1 MPSSRPTYDP
11 LPRTS
16 SSDSLTDPS
25 TNRSTHARRRSQS
38 SSSSSSSPEQRFK
51 DKPFPPAPQH
61 LLLSVPLLRYLHL
74 RKTRRCATRI
84 LRKPLCILTFLL
96 LLCLLLVQIAF
107 NASYDPSS
115 APVFSLS
122 ATANETVFIAAN
134 ILDGELIT
142 GAWGQSLVQLVDGI
156 GRERVFV
163 SVYGGPRGALKE
175 LERMLG
181 EVEKRIVSEEEEGLD
196 MGGMQ
201 RTVLPTGEKR
211 VKRIAWLA
219 EVRNKLLEPLYSV
232 LDSGSGFMS
241 TSTGASKKSKL
252 ELNPNPNFN
261 STSRFLS
268 KDDTHLTFSK
278 LLFINDVYFTPS
290 DALRLL
296 WGTNLD
302 SNGVARYKA
311 VCAAD
316 FVSSWKFYDT
326 FATRDVEGYSIGVPI
341 YPWFANEG
349 EARSRRDV
357 LEGRDSVRVRSCWG
371 GMVAFEG
378 GYFMGRGEGGEG
390 VNADVHPTAQ
400 NAPKGQKGSNGENEI
415 AKLNAAKN
423 GLGVPSLPL
432 RFRSEPEPFW
442 DSSECC
448 LIHADIISLPALS
461 PSLSTPKAA
470 QNNDGQHEEDKWDT
484 GIYMNP
490 YVRTSYSA
498 STHSHIWLAKRFER
512 LFSPVQRVL
521 NYWAGMPRWNY
532 RRLEREGEKVRDRL
546 WISVHSNLTEGEAVF
561 RAEHEF
567 DFESESESESGGEGG
582 KVERGLEKGL
592 EKRETLGV
600 VRGKEYWGN
609 EGYYVDYERVAKRG
623 GYCGVRQLLVMKEG
637 SVGEGEGNWDNL
649 LDRVPPFD
657 V

>member
-1 MPSSRPTYDP
+1 M
-11 LPRTS
+11 
-16 SSDSLTDPS
+16 
-25 TNRSTHARRRSQS
+25 
-38 SSSSSSSPEQRFK
+38 
-51 DKPFPPAPQH
+51 
-61 LLLSVPLLRYLHL
+61 
-74 RKTRRCATRI
+74 
-84 LRKPLCILTFLL
+84 
-96 LLCLLLVQIAF
+96 
-107 NASYDPSS
+107 
-115 APVFSLS
+115 
-122 ATANETVFIAAN
+122 
-134 ILDGELIT
+134 
-142 GAWGQSLVQLVDGI
+142 QLVDGI

-268 KDDTHLTFSK
+268 KDGTHLTFSK

-390 VNADVHPTAQ
+390 VNAD
-400 NAPKGQKGSNGENEI
+400 GGF
-415 AKLNAAKN
+415 
-423 GLGVPSLPL
+423 SLYQIFGIM
-432 RFRSEPEPFW
+432 RI
-442 DSSECC
+442 SSF
-448 LIHADIISLPALS
+448 L
-461 PSLSTPKAA
+461 
-470 QNNDGQHEEDKWDT
+470 
-484 GIYMNP
+484 
-490 YVRTSYSA
+490 
-498 STHSHIWLAKRFER
+498 
-512 LFSPVQRVL
+512 
-521 NYWAGMPRWNY
+521 
-532 RRLEREGEKVRDRL
+532 
-546 WISVHSNLTEGEAVF
+546 
-561 RAEHEF
+561 
-567 DFESESESESGGEGG
+567 FESNVEGTRCVPWKLYLISSQSIVAPRDG
-582 KVERGLEKGL
+582 SKGVKFHQASIADSKSSPPHSTERTERP
-592 EKRETLGV
+592 KRQQ
-600 VRGKEYWGN
+600 RRK
-609 EGYYVDYERVAKRG
+609 
-623 GYCGVRQLLVMKEG
+623 
-637 SVGEGEGNWDNL
+637 
-649 LDRVPPFD
+649 
-657 V
+657 

>member
-25 TNRSTHARRRSQS
+25 AYTSTQPRRRSQS
-38 SSSSSSSPEQRFK
+38 SSSSSPSPEQRFK

-61 LLLSVPLLRYLHL
+61 FLLGVPLLQYSYNYLHPRNHL

-96 LLCLLLVQIAF
+96 LLCLLLVQIVF

-142 GAWGQSLVQLVDGI
+142 GAWGRSLVQLVDGI

-181 EVEKRIVSEEEEGLD
+181 EVEMRIVSEEEEGLD

-241 TSTGASKKSKL
+241 TSADG
-252 ELNPNPNFN
+252 
-261 STSRFLS
+261 
-268 KDDTHLTFSK
+268 THLTFSK

-341 YPWFANEG
+341 YPWFAHEG

-378 GYFMGRGEGGEG
+378 
-390 VNADVHPTAQ
+390 
-400 NAPKGQKGSNGENEI
+400 EI
-415 AKLNAAKN
+415 MKLNAAKN

-461 PSLSTPKAA
+461 PSP
-470 QNNDGQHEEDKWDT
+470 NNWDT

-490 YVRTSYSA
+490 YIRTSYSA
-498 STHSHIWLAKRFER
+498 STHSHIWLVKRFER

-546 WISVHSNLTEGEAVF
+546 WIS
-561 RAEHEF
+561 
-567 DFESESESESGGEGG
+567 
-582 KVERGLEKGL
+582 
-592 EKRETLGV
+592 
-600 VRGKEYWGN
+600 EYWGN

-637 SVGEGEGNWDNL
+637 DVGEGEGNWDNL
-649 LDRVPPFD
+649 LDRVPPVD